1 MNEQHAYEKHLADQ
15 LQSLPPAGDAKK
27 NWTLMKSIL
36 DREMPESG
44 RKPGGGRWWLLGS
57 IIAVTLISGV
67 ILLYTQSDNRRNT
80 KNAEYAQQTTNNQ
93 NTENAESSDH
103 PSKGHRADPVNAQT
117 SSEVDSQSPAQV
129 PPADAQNNSSVQ
141 TQNQKAGITTGA
153 DQPIV
158 NSVNP
163 ASPDPASIAATDDK
177 KSVAEKNSGGTG
189 KIAEADRAGTKNKA
203 EAGASALSIK
213 NRRSII
219 PTGKKSSFGTD
230 ESGKTSRGG
239 QTASKGRNTT
249 GKPDH
254 SGADKKYPDI
264 ASYTNSAGMQQAVFG
279 EEENDLAYSNRANA
293 DQSAYSASINTGLL
307 IRDSIRENYSGI
319 VVTTERSRF
328 KMKTDRVKALRNRVV
343 GTGENKNVV
352 VGLTFPLAFPL
363 SDQRVVAYNVN
374 ARANTISDY
383 LPAPNIQYHF
393 SQKSYLQAEVQFA
406 SPQYIEPALLFM
418 KRYELGPGNYYRFVT
433 TSVFARKLYYFNLPL
448 ELHYSPFKN
457 FYLGSGLQFSSLMS
471 GVGYSEEKGYNS
483 MGPNARDSVIRQSYF
498 KFKNDTLS
506 GRLNGNEV
514 RVLLD
519 ANYYWKKF
527 TVGLRY
533 NQAVN
538 SYINLQV
545 NNNLPPYSE
554 RNKTLQFYLR
564 YNIWENRK
572 K

>member
-27 NWTLMKSIL
+27 NWPLMKSIL

-44 RKPGGGRWWLLGS
+44 RKTGGGKWWLLGS
-57 IIAVTLISGV
+57 IIAISLISGI
-67 ILLYTQSDNRRNT
+67 ILFYTERN
-80 KNAEYAQQTTNNQ
+80 NAENVKNTDFADYADSAKQGHRVDPANAQHRSVVDPGSRAQT
-93 NTENAESSDH
+93 ASSDL
-103 PSKGHRADPVNAQT
+103 PNNTSAQPENNRTGLATGAEQPNNRDNQT
-117 SSEVDSQSPAQV
+117 SSDPRSLV
-129 PPADAQNNSSVQ
+129 
-141 TQNQKAGITTGA
+141 TT
-153 DQPIV
+153 DQ
-158 NSVNP
+158 
-163 ASPDPASIAATDDK
+163 K
-177 KSVAEKNSGGTG
+177 KSAAEKKITGIDKIGETDKVDVNNKPEAGTSSRSIKDRHSILPEGKRSLSGHSEKGRKSPGTHLASGGQNTSRKQDRG
-189 KIAEADRAGTKNKA
+189 VADKEYPAGT
-203 EAGASALSIK
+203 
-213 NRRSII
+213 
-219 PTGKKSSFGTD
+219 SF
-230 ESGKTSRGG
+230 
-239 QTASKGRNTT
+239 
-249 GKPDH
+249 
-254 SGADKKYPDI
+254 
-264 ASYTNSAGMQQAVFG
+264 TNSKAKQPALLT
-279 EEENDLAYSNRANA
+279 EEEKDFTSSNRAYT
-293 DQSAYSASINTGLL
+293 DHSANSALVNTGLL
-307 IRDSIRENYSGI
+307 IRDSIRKNYSGI

-343 GTGENKNVV
+343 GTGENKNFV

-406 SPQYIEPALLFM
+406 SPQYIEPALLAM

-433 TSVFARKLYYFNLPL
+433 SSVFARKLYYFNLPL

-471 GVGYSEEKGYNS
+471 GVGYSEEKGYNT

-538 SYINLQV
+538 SYINLQI